1 MVIALDGCHPVG
13 ARRFLGPFATG
24 TNLLGLTNLPS
35 HSEVTVSFDLLILLT
50 WDGNGDSDNGPDIWT
65 LSVAGGQTLL
75 RASFLNTFLIDKNS
89 AQSYPDDVGL
99 GLHDGRTG
107 AVENNTLGYSWN
119 GCPVDS
125 VYHLTFTFPHTASS
139 LILKFAGMGLQ
150 AATDE
155 SWGLDN
161 IAVFAG
167 PLPPTLARGPQ
178 NQYASLGDVTTF
190 AVRAAGSLDL
200 SYQWFFHG
208 ALLPAQTNAT
218 LTITNVQFTH
228 AGAYSVRVSNS
239 FGMVETQPV
248 SLSVFDRKPEKSWEF
263 ATGSGISCPPAVGR
277 DGTVYVCGSYKLYAL
292 KTSSGLAKSAWPMFR
307 HDPRHTANA
316 AMPFVFPPTVLAPVA
331 QSDGTFSLDVYG
343 EFGRNYQIE
352 VSADLNSWTTLTNLS
367 TTELHTRVSDL
378 DATHFRQRFYRVVL
392 P

>member
-1 MVIALDGCHPVG
+1 MKINFSRLVSIVLALNSFNALGQLVYTNDFTTPPGSEWSLRSTAVTPVG

-155 SWGLDN
+155 S
-161 IAVFAG
+161 
-167 PLPPTLARGPQ
+167 
-178 NQYASLGDVTTF
+178 
-190 AVRAAGSLDL
+190 
-200 SYQWFFHG
+200 
-208 ALLPAQTNAT
+208 
-218 LTITNVQFTH
+218 
-228 AGAYSVRVSNS
+228 
-239 FGMVETQPV
+239 
-248 SLSVFDRKPEKSWEF
+248 
-263 ATGSGISCPPAVGR
+263 
-277 DGTVYVCGSYKLYAL
+277 
-292 KTSSGLAKSAWPMFR
+292 
-307 HDPRHTANA
+307 
-316 AMPFVFPPTVLAPVA
+316 
-331 QSDGTFSLDVYG
+331 
-343 EFGRNYQIE
+343 
-352 VSADLNSWTTLTNLS
+352 
-367 TTELHTRVSDL
+367 
-378 DATHFRQRFYRVVL
+378 
-392 P
+392 